1 MILISLAMT
10 FIVFLSGILI
20 NLSLFLYKK
29 KMMNRE
35 KMSPFECGF
44 DPKNSAR
51 TPFSLRFFLIT
62 VIFLVF
68 DIEIV
73 LLLPFLITMKISID
87 IFSLLSSIIVL
98 LILTIGTFHEWS
110 EGSLQWF
117 LTYT

>member
-1 MILISLAMT
+1 MILISLAIS
-10 FIVFLSGILI
+10 FILILSLILI

-35 KMSPFECGF
+35 KMTPFECGF

-51 TPFSLRFFLIT
+51 SPFSLRFFLIT

-73 LLLPFLITMKISID
+73 LLLPYLVSMKLSINT
-87 IFSLLSSIIVL
+87 FSLISSIVVV
-98 LILTIGTFHEWS
+98 LILTMGTLHEWAQ
-110 EGSLQWF
+110 GSLQWF
-117 LTYT
+117 LSYS